1 LLLFVLLRAWVMLGV
16 KGFHCPLFL
25 TLGALN
31 FSFSVD
37 SSTAAAAV
45 SFGSG
50 QSVVCYWSR
59 MIFYFY

>member
-1 LLLFVLLRAWVMLGV
+1 MLGV

-37 SSTAAAAV
+37 SSTAAAAAAAVVV

-59 MIFYFY
+59 MIFYFILFFSF